1 MLLVEVASSSSA
13 DAEEYRVLWRW
24 RWRWR
29 EGDIEGG
36 ELTTH
41 AVQKERRARQ
51 ERQERAMRRDGG
63 VNIVGRVGWGNKS
76 SDAIGT
82 STSLMI

>member
-1 MLLVEVASSSSA
+1 MLLVEVASSSSD
-13 DAEEYRVLWRW
+13 DAEEYRVLWW
-24 RWRWR
+24 WRWR

-51 ERQERAMRRDGG
+51 ERQERAARRDGG
-63 VNIVGRVGWGNKS
+63 VNIVGRVGEQE
-76 SDAIGT
+76 
-82 STSLMI
+82 

>member
-1 MLLVEVASSSSA
+1 MLLEAVVSSSSSD
-13 DAEEYRVLWRW
+13 DAEEYRMLW

-41 AVQKERRARQ
+41 AVQKERLERQ
-51 ERQERAMRRDGG
+51 ERQETAMRREQG
-63 VNIVGRVGWGNKS
+63 VNIVGDG
-76 SDAIGT
+76 
-82 STSLMI
+82 

>member
-1 MLLVEVASSSSA
+1 MLLAVASSSSD
-13 DAEEYRVLWRW
+13 DAEEYRVLW

-51 ERQERAMRRDGG
+51 ERAMRRDSGA
-63 VNIVGRVGWGNKS
+63 NIVGRVGEQE
-76 SDAIGT
+76 
-82 STSLMI
+82 